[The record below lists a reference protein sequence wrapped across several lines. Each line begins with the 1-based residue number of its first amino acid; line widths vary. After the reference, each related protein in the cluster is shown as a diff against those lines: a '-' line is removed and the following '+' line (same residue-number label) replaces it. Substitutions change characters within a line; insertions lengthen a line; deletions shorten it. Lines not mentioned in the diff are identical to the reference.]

1 MLRRRTPG
9 QHAQALL
16 NLPVAP
22 MPDSPAAASIPVRMP
37 AARHTQMIFGQP
49 RSRVHLS
56 VHLRDENGTV
66 GFYRAVA
73 AFDERV
79 WSLPGGNLGFGFM
92 VESKLE
98 STWQFLAFASS
109 VTAKSRDERLTPE
122 QRDAMCLFAERVR
135 EFALLRT
142 EPRGSTY
149 VMQASLDLCYYAWPR
164 FICGPP
170 ITE

>member
-22 MPDSPAAASIPVRMP
+22 MPDSPAAVSIPVRMP
-37 AARHTQMIFGQP
+37 PPDTQMIFGQP